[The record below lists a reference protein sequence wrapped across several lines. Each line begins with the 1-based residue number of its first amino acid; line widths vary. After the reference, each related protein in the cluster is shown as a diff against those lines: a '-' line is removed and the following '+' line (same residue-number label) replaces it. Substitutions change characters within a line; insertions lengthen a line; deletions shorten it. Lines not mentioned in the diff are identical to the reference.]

1 MADVAQ
7 RQLVIQPARRVYG
20 TLQVPGD
27 KSIAHRYAMLGAIA
41 EGTTDIAHLAPG
53 EDVATSLACMQA
65 LGATIERRGPLA
77 VRVTGCG
84 ARGLAAATAPLDAG
98 NSGTTIRL
106 LAGIVASY
114 PIITVMHGDASLSRR
129 PMTRVIE
136 PLSAM
141 GATIRSNNG
150 RAPLEIHG
158 GRLISRH
165 GEGEMVSIYFAAR
178 QLRDTAILHQSKTV
192 ESGSLCLQ
200 VKAYVADLLHVI
212 ARVAWKRCGPAS
224 IKVVG
229 QCWRKQHCEKTK
241 YPESGLHVSNLLIPR
256 LHPILI
262 KAHVLDRL
270 TLGLKETISHMYAP
284 IRRLYH
290 AWVMILV
297 IHIAIGTPV

>member
-98 NSGTTIRL
+98 NSGTTMRL

-136 PLSAM
+136 PLTAM

-158 GRLISRH
+158 GPLAGITWTPPVASAQIK
-165 GEGEMVSIYFAAR
+165 SALLFAGLRAR
-178 QLRDTAILHQSKTV
+178 
-192 ESGSLCLQ
+192 G
-200 VKAYVADLLHVI
+200 
-212 ARVAWKRCGPAS
+212 
-224 IKVVG
+224 
-229 QCWRKQHCEKTK
+229 
-241 YPESGLHVSNLLIPR
+241 
-256 LHPILI
+256 
-262 KAHVLDRL
+262 
-270 TLGLKETISHMYAP
+270 
-284 IRRLYH
+284 
-290 AWVMILV
+290 
-297 IHIAIGTPV
+297 